1 MNKISVKQ
9 LTKSYQG
16 KQILKKISFDVYAGN
31 ILALLGQSGGGKSTL
46 LRCLCHLE
54 TPDSG
59 NIELHGKKVG
69 MVFQQLHLW
78 KHMTVLEN
86 LITAPIHV
94 LNYTKKSAIE
104 KAKALL
110 AQLKIADKMQ
120 DLPSQLSGG
129 EQQRV
134 AIARTLMMKPEI
146 LLFDEPTSALDS
158 ERTETVSDIIQ
169 SLAKSEIMI
178 IVATHDQNFAKK
190 IATRT
195 LFLENGTLRE
205 AQ

>member
-1 MNKISVKQ
+1 VNKISVKQ